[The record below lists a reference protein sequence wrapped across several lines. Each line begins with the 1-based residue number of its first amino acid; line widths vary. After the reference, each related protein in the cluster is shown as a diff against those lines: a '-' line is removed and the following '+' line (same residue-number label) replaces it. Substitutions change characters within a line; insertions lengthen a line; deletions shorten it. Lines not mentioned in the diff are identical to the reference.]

1 MMRSRAL
8 LALLLACLCARRGRG
23 SYILTLKNVPQPQL
37 VTFLDSK
44 VENVQIL
51 QGESVSVDKKTVKL
65 LTFAGKHHNGCSRY
79 DKADI
84 ERKLPGEDSPQFA
97 ILLQDNTKCSLS
109 TKIHFAQLSGAD
121 VLLLSYVDENIQEAE
136 VDLASFA
143 GVDIPVLLVKKSHA
157 DLLYKLNQDPKF
169 KDIALDVEYKKDRL
183 IPGDADKVLIFM
195 SSQPID
201 NPVIQFLADLR
212 RHQKL
217 MGKKEL
223 EIIFSVGFCT
233 SCKDSG
239 YLEKASRCLSGGKY
253 CAINSIFKTDELVKE
268 TLRQICIRNYYGNN
282 KLILYLEHLNQ
293 IAGEEIGETYNII
306 NFDESRLNHMAER
319 AMGEAHIKV
328 KNISECFLDSFIK
341 RDTSSNMII
350 SGARHHRDIDIYFD
364 DNSLLQKEQQ
374 RFLQVT
380 KFNIFPLI
388 IVDDVLY
395 DSRINLKSFIS
406 FACKRGLL
414 YCQGFGRL
422 KQLFLNSLVVIC
434 IVFLMLIF
442 FICKKNIE
450 KKMRRLMNLRFQR
463 AMGKYYKLRGEN
475 TEADSLD
482 SRRPPGTALT
492 QADDRSLG
500 LDSERTAAS
509 KKNDSMMN
517 NSIISQIST
526 HSTDKVEIPTK

>member
-1 MMRSRAL
+1 MLQRSSL
-8 LALLLACLCARRGRG
+8 GLLLAFLLARTVRG
-23 SYILTLKNVPQPQL
+23 SYILTLKNLPEPQRA
-37 VTFLDSK
+37 VFLDSK
-44 VENVQIL
+44 IENVQIL
-51 QGESVSVDKKTVKL
+51 QGESVSVDKQTVDL

-79 DKADI
+79 DKADVKS
-84 ERKLPGEDSPQFA
+84 KLPGKDDPQFA

-109 TKIHFAQLSGAD
+109 TKIHFAQLSGAA

-157 DLLYKLNQDPKF
+157 DLLYKINEDPQF
-169 KDIALDVEYKKDRL
+169 DNIALDVEYKKDRL
-183 IPGDADKVLIFM
+183 IPGDADKLLIFM

-217 MGKKEL
+217 MGTKQL

-282 KLILYLEHLNQ
+282 KLILYLEHLSR
-293 IAGEEIGETYNII
+293 IAKREIGETYNII
-306 NFDESRLNHMAER
+306 NFDESRLNRMAEI
-319 AMGEAHIKV
+319 AMGESHIKV

-341 RDTSSNMII
+341 RDTSTNMII
-350 SGARHHRDIDIYFD
+350 TGSRHHRDIDIYFD

-388 IVDDVLY
+388 IIDDVLY
-395 DSRINLKSFIS
+395 DSRINLKSFIG

-414 YCQGFGRL
+414 YCQGFGQM
-422 KQLFLNSLVVIC
+422 KKVFLNSLIAICVI
-434 IVFLMLIF
+434 FLLLIF

-450 KKMRRLMNLRFQR
+450 KKMRRLMNIRFQR

-482 SRRPPGTALT
+482 SKQKQCKWIVTEVE
-492 QADDRSLG
+492 DRSLG
-500 LDSERTAAS
+500 LDSDRATAS
-509 KKNDSMMN
+509 KKNDSMMD
-517 NSIISQIST
+517 NSIISQMST
-526 HSTDKVEIPTK
+526 QSEDKVEIPTK